1 MRIKGS
7 MLAFLILR
15 YGAEADHLDRRKYG
29 TSFLSK
35 LCEILGMDTVA

>member
-1 MRIKGS
+1 MRIKGI

-15 YGAEADHLDRRKYG
+15 YGADADLPDRRKYG
-29 TSFLSK
+29 TSFLRK